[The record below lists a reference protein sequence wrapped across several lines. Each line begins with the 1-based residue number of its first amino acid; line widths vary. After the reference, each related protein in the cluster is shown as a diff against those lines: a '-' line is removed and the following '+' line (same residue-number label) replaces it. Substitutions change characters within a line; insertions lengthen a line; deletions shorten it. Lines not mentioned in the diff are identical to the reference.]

1 MIELNCSYEESKKIL
16 ELGYDFSST
25 CREFEH
31 KPTNSKKI
39 KINEDIFI
47 EENVNIGSFDEAY
60 PVRAVKSLL
69 EFGFI
74 PLIPKTALEACL
86 IDKIFGNVA
95 LSNKTPICYGRIF
108 KKIFEKDCP
117 SRFSVWE
124 ITGGV
129 STNGG
134 VTTYFPSVFEAF
146 LWLHENYPEELKTKF
161 DEVMA

>member
-16 ELGYDFSST
+16 ELGYDFSPV

-31 KPTNSKKI
+31 EPTNSKKI

-74 PLIPKTALEACL
+74 PLIPKAALEACL
-86 IDKIFGNVA
+86 PRTLNFQNCLGD
-95 LSNKTPICYGRIF
+95 LSL
-108 KKIFEKDCP
+108 
-117 SRFSVWE
+117 SRFAKRFSCEVIDLYSVME
-124 ITGGV
+124 T
-129 STNGG
+129 G
-134 VTTYFPSVFEAF
+134 VTHHWFTSAFEAF
-146 LWLHENYPEELKTKF
+146 LWVYENYPNELKKKF
-161 DEVMA
+161 TEVMG